1 MKTKKLTTL
10 GLSVALALILSY
22 LESLLPPL
30 MAVPGVKV
38 GLPNI
43 VILFLL
49 YRYGWKE
56 AGAVS
61 LIRLLLS
68 AALFT
73 GFVAFFYGLAGAVLS
88 LAGSA
93 LLKRSDR
100 FSPLGVSVA
109 GGVLHNLG
117 QIALAALIL
126 ESGYLFAYL
135 PVLLLSGTLA
145 GALVGLLGHPQGVRG
160 RTDAPA
166 GAACPGTRAAGGGP
180 GQERERAQCGQQ
192 EGQDPVHRPPG
203 RPLSLP
209 RRGPIGVVRD
219 RHEKGPGVH
228 HQPGPVYEA
237 YLTSARRMRMPARRP
252 TTAPAT
258 VPERSSTGK

>member
-22 LESLLPPL
+22 VESLLPPL
-30 MAVPGVKV
+30 VAVPGVKA

-56 AGAVS
+56 AASVS

-73 GFVAFFYGLAGAVLS
+73 GFAAFFYGLSGAVLS
-88 LAGSA
+88 LLGSV
-93 LLKRSDR
+93 LLKRSGR

-117 QIALAALIL
+117 QITLAALVL
-126 ESGYLFAYL
+126 NSGYLFAYL
-135 PVLLLSGTLA
+135 PVLLLSGTVA
-145 GALVGLLGHPQGVRG
+145 GALVGLLSGILIR
-160 RTDAPA
+160 
-166 GAACPGTRAAGGGP
+166 RA
-180 GQERERAQCGQQ
+180 
-192 EGQDPVHRPPG
+192 DV
-203 RPLSLP
+203 
-209 RRGPIGVVRD
+209 
-219 RHEKGPGVH
+219 K
-228 HQPGPVYEA
+228 
-237 YLTSARRMRMPARRP
+237 
-252 TTAPAT
+252 
-258 VPERSSTGK
+258 

>member
-22 LESLLPPL
+22 GERLLPPL

-49 YRYGWKE
+49 YRYGWRE
-56 AGAVS
+56 AGGVS

-73 GFVAFFYGLAGAVLS
+73 GFAAFFYGLAGAALS
-88 LAGSA
+88 LAGSTM
-93 LLKRSDR
+93 LKKSDR

-117 QIALAALIL
+117 QITLAALVL
-126 ESGYLFAYL
+126 NSGYLFAYL
-135 PVLLLSGTLA
+135 PVLLLSGTVA
-145 GALVGLLGHPQGVRG
+145 GALVGLLSGILIR
-160 RTDAPA
+160 
-166 GAACPGTRAAGGGP
+166 RA
-180 GQERERAQCGQQ
+180 
-192 EGQDPVHRPPG
+192 DV
-203 RPLSLP
+203 
-209 RRGPIGVVRD
+209 
-219 RHEKGPGVH
+219 K
-228 HQPGPVYEA
+228 
-237 YLTSARRMRMPARRP
+237 
-252 TTAPAT
+252 
-258 VPERSSTGK
+258 

>member
-1 MKTKKLTTL
+1 MKTRKLTTL
-10 GLSVALALILSY
+10 GLCVALALILSY
-22 LESLLPPL
+22 VESLLPPL

-43 VILFLL
+43 VILYLL

-126 ESGYLFAYL
+126 ESGYIFAYL

-145 GALVGLLGHPQGVRG
+145 GALVGLL
-160 RTDAPA
+160 A
-166 GAACPGTRAAGGGP
+166 GI
-180 GQERERAQCGQQ
+180 
-192 EGQDPVHRPPG
+192 
-203 RPLSLP
+203 LI
-209 RRGPIGVVRD
+209 RRGDIR
-219 RHEKGPGVH
+219 
-228 HQPGPVYEA
+228 
-237 YLTSARRMRMPARRP
+237 
-252 TTAPAT
+252 
-258 VPERSSTGK
+258 

>member
-22 LESLLPPL
+22 VESLLPPL
-30 MAVPGVKV
+30 MALPGVKV

-61 LIRLLLS
+61 LIRLLLT

-73 GFVAFFYGLAGAVLS
+73 GFAAFLYGLAGAALS
-88 LAGSA
+88 LLGSA
-93 LLKRSDR
+93 PLKQSGR

-117 QIALAALIL
+117 QIAMAALVL
-126 ESGYLFAYL
+126 DSGYIFAYL
-135 PVLLLSGTLA
+135 PVLLLSGTVA
-145 GALVGLLGHPQGVRG
+145 GAMVGLL
-160 RTDAPA
+160 A
-166 GAACPGTRAAGGGP
+166 GI
-180 GQERERAQCGQQ
+180 
-192 EGQDPVHRPPG
+192 
-203 RPLSLP
+203 LI
-209 RRGPIGVVRD
+209 RRGDIG
-219 RHEKGPGVH
+219 K
-228 HQPGPVYEA
+228 
-237 YLTSARRMRMPARRP
+237 
-252 TTAPAT
+252 
-258 VPERSSTGK
+258 